1 MTIVLVPC
9 VMAFNEGESFIPNM
23 AGLAYMAVLY
33 VISMTRYGK
42 RFIRGLYRELRK
54 WNLYGNESNERI

>member
-9 VMAFNEGESFIPNM
+9 VMVFNEGESFIPNI
-23 AGLAYMAVLY
+23 AGLVYMAVLY
-33 VISMTRYGK
+33 GISMTRYGK
-42 RFIRGLYRELRK
+42 RFIKGLYRELRK